1 MNGNEDAAVFRLNDE
16 LAIVQTVDFFPP
28 VVDDPYDFG
37 AIAAANA
44 LSDVYAMGAKPITAL
59 NLTAFPK
66 DADHNILKSI
76 LQGGYEKVKEAGVV
90 IVGGHTIDDPEPK
103 YGLSVTGIIKPGAEV
118 CNSGAKPGDIIVI
131 TKPIGTG
138 IATTALRDG
147 KTDSH
152 GIKSIIESMK
162 TLNDRASEA
171 MVKIGVHSCT
181 DITGYGLLG
190 HLIEVLKA
198 SQVSGVV
205 DWNDIPIFSEV
216 NELLDQGIYP
226 GGTERNLDWF
236 GGNVDWN
243 ENIRTEEK
251 LLFADAQTSGGLLMT
266 LSENK
271 TKNLLEEL
279 KILGVDGWVVGRI
292 EAQDL
297 NAKILK
303 VHK

>member
-1 MNGNEDAAVFRLNDE
+1 

-28 VVDDPYDFG
+28 VVDDPFDFG

-59 NLTAFPK
+59 NLAAFPK

-76 LQGGYEKVKEAGVV
+76 LQGGFEKVKEAGTV
-90 IVGGHTIDDPEPK
+90 IIGGHTIDDQEPK
-103 YGLSVTGIIKPGAEV
+103 YGLSVTGIIKPGEEV
-118 CNSGAKPGDIIVI
+118 CNSSAKPEDIIII

-147 KTDSH
+147 KTDANS
-152 GIKSIIESMK
+152 IKSVIDSMK
-162 TLNDRASEA
+162 TLNDRASEV
-171 MVKIGVHSCT
+171 MLKVGVNSCT

-198 SQVSGVV
+198 SGVSGVV
-205 DWNDIPIFSEV
+205 DWNSVPIFSEV
-216 NELLDQGIYP
+216 NKLIAQRIYP
-226 GGTERNLDWF
+226 GGTERNLEWF

-243 ENIRTEEK
+243 KEIQAEEK

-266 LSENK
+266 LPENR
-271 TKNLLEEL
+271 TKKLLDEL
-279 KILGVDGWVVGRI
+279 KISGVEGWIVGRV
-292 EAQDL
+292 EER
-297 NAKILK
+297 NFNTKILK
-303 VHK
+303 VDK